1 MDKQVL
7 PAEERKVFGRKVKTL
22 RDTGLLPAN
31 VYGKKIKSQALQVDG
46 SEFLKVFKKA
56 GETGLVE
63 LVFKKGSAAA
73 KSTVLIHNVQ
83 VNPVTDEPIHADFFQ
98 VDLKEKVTADVPVEL
113 FGESPAEKAG
123 KGTVVQQ
130 LDEIEVTALPTDLPD
145 KFSVDISG
153 LSEVDDAILVSDLKV
168 DKEKVEIEENL
179 EQIIVKVEPA
189 KEEVEEVVAE
199 APAEEGAKE
208 EGEEAEKAT
217 EGEEQKVQKVE
228 PEQEKGE

>member
-7 PAEERKVFGRKVKTL
+7 STEERKVFGRKVKTL
-22 RDTGLLPAN
+22 RDAGLLPAN

-46 SEFLKVFKKA
+46 KEFLKVFKKVGA
-56 GETGLVE
+56 TGLVE
-63 LVFKKGSAAA
+63 LVFKKGSGAA

-83 VNPVTDEPIHADFFQ
+83 TNPVTDEPIHADFFQ
-98 VDLKEKVTADVPVEL
+98 VDLKEKVTTDVPVEL

-168 DKEKVEIEENL
+168 DKEKVKIEENL
-179 EQIIVKVEPA
+179 EQIIVKVEPV
-189 KEEVEEVVAE
+189 KEEAEEVVA
-199 APAEEGAKE
+199 PTPTEGETSE
-208 EGEEAEKAT
+208 EGEAAEKEVEDKAKGAQDT
-217 EGEEQKVQKVE
+217 TQE
-228 PEQEKGE
+228 PEKKD